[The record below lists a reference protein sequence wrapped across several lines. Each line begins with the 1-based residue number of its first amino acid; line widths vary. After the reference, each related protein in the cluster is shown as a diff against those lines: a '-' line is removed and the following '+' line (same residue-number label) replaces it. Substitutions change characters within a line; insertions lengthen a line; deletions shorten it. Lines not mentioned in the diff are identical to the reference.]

1 MDNDDT
7 DDDTDDGTSDAH
19 NKKQPRPIPQNSD
32 EVVTTF
38 HVHMPKVKDEVCVVG
53 NICEL
58 GNWDEV
64 KVCLKRYKGSNYWY
78 SDPVRIPTCRFERN
92 SNVLYKYVIISKSGG
107 FISRLWNSAIS
118 YTFEGHNDRDDREL
132 VPEEN
137 QYDIWKRN
145 FKYPIYEQDISESF
159 CFPAQIFETITEANL
174 NTKLMDYQRLFK
186 QYRDLCLKTVNIKF
200 ISNYAY
206 EANQDAQRV
215 FLCILLGMIVKSSY
229 QNHEVR
235 LENTFPSADLL
246 NSLAFIDGDNTML
259 KEAVDF
265 LSHAVRMLVPHNW
278 HTSYSFEWLRMFEVA
293 AFIDPKYS
301 FLDSVRR
308 RDLNPDESDRFC
320 KLLLEQKPNVER
332 EKDYQYLRF
341 CRVSTV

>member
-1 MDNDDT
+1 MSSFWNNTTSITYEGYDDT
-7 DDDTDDGTSDAH
+7 E
-19 NKKQPRPIPQNSD
+19 N
-32 EVVTTF
+32 
-38 HVHMPKVKDEVCVVG
+38 
-53 NICEL
+53 
-58 GNWDEV
+58 
-64 KVCLKRYKGSNYWY
+64 
-78 SDPVRIPTCRFERN
+78 
-92 SNVLYKYVIISKSGG
+92 
-107 FISRLWNSAIS
+107 
-118 YTFEGHNDRDDREL
+118 REL
-132 VPEEN
+132 VPREN
-137 QYDIWKRN
+137 QYDMWKRSY
-145 FKYPIYEQDISESF
+145 KYQIYDRDISESF

-174 NTKLMDYQRLFK
+174 NNKLMDYQRLFK
-186 QYRDLCLKTVNIKF
+186 QYRGLCLKTVNIKF
-200 ISNYAY
+200 ISKYAY

-215 FLCILLGMIVKSSY
+215 FLCILLGIFVKSSY
-229 QNHEVR
+229 HNHEVR
-235 LENTFPSADLL
+235 LENAFPSADLL
-246 NSLAFIDGDNTML
+246 NSLAFIDGDSTML

-265 LSHAVRMLVPHNW
+265 LSHAVRVLVRHNW